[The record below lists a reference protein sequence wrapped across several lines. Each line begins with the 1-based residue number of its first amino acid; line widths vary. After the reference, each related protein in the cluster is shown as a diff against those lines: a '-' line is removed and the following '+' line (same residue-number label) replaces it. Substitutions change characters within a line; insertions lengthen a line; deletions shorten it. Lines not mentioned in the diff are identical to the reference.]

1 MSPVL
6 RPARP
11 DDDLDAIMALERA
24 SFPSDAWSATAM
36 ASDLASEHTVYL
48 VIEGVAGDPAPTV
61 GSVDDTAAAGQLLGY
76 GGILAPQGS
85 GDADVQTIALDPALR
100 GQGWGRRLMLA
111 LAVAAG
117 ERRARELFLEVRA
130 DNPVAHGLYTRLGFE
145 EIGVR
150 PRYYQPDGVDAVI
163 MRAAVPALCRAAA
176 EEDPR

>member
-11 DDDLDAIMALERA
+11 EEDLDAIMALERA
-24 SFPSDAWSATAM
+24 SFPSDAWSATMM

-48 VIEGVAGDPAPTV
+48 VVESIAGDPAPAV
-61 GSVDDTAAAGQLLGY
+61 GTAEEAASAGQLLGY

-111 LAVAAG
+111 LAEAAG
-117 ERRARELFLEVRA
+117 ERRARQLFLEVRA
-130 DNPVAHGLYTRLGFE
+130 DNPVAHGMYTRLGFE

-163 MRAAVPALCRAAA
+163 MRAQVPALRRAA